1 MTEEQKEYLGRLID
15 RLDNCAHALEIP
27 LPPHMHVESLKEILP
42 ETVSEFKKQFVE
54 ITGENPWE
62 GEP

>member
-1 MTEEQKEYLGRLID
+1 MTQEQNENLGRLID
-15 RLDNCAHALEIP
+15 RLDNLRYGLDIP
-27 LPPHMHVESLKEILP
+27 MGAQFHVDQLKVILP
-42 ETVSEFKKQFVE
+42 EITAEFKKQFVE